1 MTTPIWMA
9 LPPEVH
15 STLLSSGVGAG
26 TLLAAADAWTA
37 LSSEY
42 TTAAAELTT
51 ILGAVQAGTWEGQGA
66 TRYLAAHVPYLTW
79 LMQAGANSASAA
91 AQLQTAA
98 GSYTAALAA
107 MPTVAELAANR
118 ATLGVLVATNFFGVN
133 AIPIAVTEADYIRMW
148 LQAAT
153 TMSVYQAV
161 SAATVAS
168 TPQTAPAPSVLEPGV
183 GEAGSAAFTDPIEEW
198 LSWSE
203 HFSSMY
209 RMLKQVLADPLG
221 TLIQVIMDFA
231 ADPAAAVTTWMPL
244 FYLFAYAA
252 TFGVMGTP
260 IYAAIMAPAA
270 GSSAIPIALGLSGL
284 AYLAQV
290 PPALELP
297 PVVTPQNLPAAVMV
311 PTPPA
316 SALSTPP
323 APAPAPASMAT
334 APAPPVPNPPP
345 ATGAPPLYYAVA
357 GGGPGV
363 GFGPPMQQR
372 AAEASRRS
380 RSASEAV
387 DAAAVAASGRKSRT
401 RRRRGAE
408 VKARGYRYE
417 FITMDDETPA
427 APVPVHQMRV
437 SASGSVTIGSTGA
450 TAKSG
455 LADPAGLT
463 TLAEDAFG
471 NGATTPMMPGS
482 WTSQSTREEGNGS
495 QHAAEG
501 PG

>member
-1 MTTPIWMA
+1 MTAPIWMA

-15 STLLSSGVGAG
+15 SSLLSSGMGAG
-26 TLLAAADAWTA
+26 TLLAAADAWSV
-37 LSSEY
+37 LGHEY

-51 ILGAVQAGTWEGQGA
+51 ILEIVQAGSWEGETA
-66 TRYLAAHVPYLTW
+66 ARYLVAHAPYVAW

-118 ATLGVLVATNFFGVN
+118 ATLGVLVATNFFGIN

-161 SAATVAS
+161 SATTVAS
-168 TPQTAPAPSVLEPGV
+168 TPQTTPPPSVLEPGV

-221 TLIQVIMDFA
+221 TLIQVITDFA
-231 ADPAAAVTTWMPL
+231 ADPAAAITTWMPL

-252 TFGVMGTP
+252 TFAVMGTP
-260 IYAAIMAPAA
+260 LYAAIMGPAA
-270 GSSAIPIALGLSGL
+270 ASSAIPIALGLSGL

-290 PPALELP
+290 PAVEVAPI
-297 PVVTPQNLPAAVMV
+297 VTPQNLPTAVVV
-311 PTPPA
+311 PT
-316 SALSTPP
+316 
-323 APAPAPASMAT
+323 
-334 APAPPVPNPPP
+334 PAPPVPNSPP

-372 AAEASRRS
+372 SPEVSRRS
-380 RSASEAV
+380 RGASEAA
-387 DAAAVAASGRKSRT
+387 DATAAAASARKARA
-401 RRRRGAE
+401 RKRRGAD

-417 FITMDDETPA
+417 FITTDAEAPA
-427 APVPVHQMRV
+427 APHPEQQIRV
-437 SASGSVTIGSTGA
+437 SASGSVTIGSTGTA
-450 TAKSG
+450 AKSG

-471 NGATTPMMPGS
+471 SRATSPMMPRS
-482 WTSQSTREEGNGS
+482 WTTENTREEGNGS

>member
-26 TLLAAADAWTA
+26 TLLAAADAWAA

-51 ILGAVQAGTWEGQGA
+51 ILGTVQAGAWEGQA
-66 TRYLAAHVPYLTW
+66 AARYLAAHVPYLAW

-118 ATLGVLVATNFFGVN
+118 ATLGMLVATNFFGIN

-148 LQAAT
+148 LQAAS
-153 TMSVYQAV
+153 TMSIYQAV
-161 SAATVAS
+161 SAVTVAS
-168 TPQTAPAPSVLEPGV
+168 TPQTAPAPPVLEPGV

-221 TLIQVIMDFA
+221 TLVQVITDFA
-231 ADPAAAVTTWMPL
+231 ADPAAAVATWMPL

-252 TFGVMGTP
+252 TFAVLGTP
-260 IYAAIMAPAA
+260 IYAAIMGPAA
-270 GSSAIPIALGLSGL
+270 ASSAIPIALGLSGL
-284 AYLAQV
+284 ANLAQV
-290 PPALELP
+290 PAAEVP
-297 PVVTPQNLPAAVMV
+297 PVVTPQNLPAAVAV

-316 SALSTPP
+316 SALSSPP
-323 APAPAPASMAT
+323 APAPAPAST
-334 APAPPVPNPPP
+334 APAPAAPVPNPPP

-372 AAEASRRS
+372 AAEASRRP
-380 RSASEAV
+380 RSASEAAG
-387 DAAAVAASGRKSRT
+387 AAAVAASGKKSRT
-401 RRRRGAE
+401 RRRRGAG
-408 VKARGYRYE
+408 VKERGYRYE
-417 FITMDDETPA
+417 FLTADDEAPA
-427 APVPVHQMRV
+427 APHPEQQTRV
-437 SASGSVTIGSTGA
+437 SASGSVALGSTGA
-450 TAKSG
+450 AARSG

-482 WTSQSTREEGNGS
+482 WTTESTREEGNGS

>member
-1 MTTPIWMA
+1 MTAPIWMA

-51 ILGAVQAGTWEGQGA
+51 ILSAVQAGTWEGQTA
-66 TRYLAAHVPYLTW
+66 ARYLAAHAPYLAW

-118 ATLGVLVATNFFGVN
+118 ATLGVLVATNFFGIN

-161 SAATVAS
+161 AAATVAA

-221 TLIQVIMDFA
+221 TLIQVITDFA
-231 ADPAAAVTTWMPL
+231 ADPAAAITTWMPL

-252 TFGVMGTP
+252 TFAVMGTP
-260 IYAAIMAPAA
+260 IYAAIMGPAA
-270 GSSAIPIALGLSGL
+270 ASSAIPIALGLSGL
-284 AYLAQV
+284 AYLAQA
-290 PPALELP
+290 PAVEVS
-297 PVVTPQNLPAAVMV
+297 PVVTPQNLPAAVVV

-316 SALSTPP
+316 AALSTPP
-323 APAPAPASMAT
+323 APAPAPASMTT

-372 AAEASRRS
+372 APEVSRRS
-380 RSASEAV
+380 RSVSEAA
-387 DAAAVAASGRKSRT
+387 DAAAVAASARRSRT
-401 RRRRGAE
+401 RKRRGAD
-408 VKARGYRYE
+408 VTARGYRYE
-417 FITMDDETPA
+417 FIAMDGEAPA
-427 APVPVHQMRV
+427 APHPEQRTRV
-437 SASGSVTIGSTGA
+437 GPSGSVAIGSTGTA
-450 TAKSG
+450 AKSG

-463 TLAEDAFG
+463 TLTEDAFG

-482 WTSQSTREEGNGS
+482 WTNESTREEGNGS

-501 PG
+501 PA